1 MEDERIAR
9 ALNLLGENSDLFFAD
24 GEGLLDLIGDY
35 FDNRGT
41 ESKLLAQPTVP
52 PAIISVSVVHEH
64 S

>member
-35 FDNRGT
+35 FDNHGT

-52 PAIISVSVVHEH
+52 PSNY
-64 S
+64 

>member
-9 ALNLLGENSDLFFAD
+9 ALNLLGKNSDLFFTD

-52 PAIISVSVVHEH
+52 PSNY
-64 S
+64 